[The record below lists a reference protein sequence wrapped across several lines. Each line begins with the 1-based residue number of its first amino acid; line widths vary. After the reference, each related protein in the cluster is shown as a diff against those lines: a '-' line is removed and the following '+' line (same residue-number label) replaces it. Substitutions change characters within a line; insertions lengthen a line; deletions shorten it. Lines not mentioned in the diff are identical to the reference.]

1 MHKKSL
7 IVHFRESLR
16 NQEKSREIFM
26 SFLWYLLYDR
36 IGLKEVWQLG
46 NTLKTPT
53 NQATN

>member
-7 IVHFRESLR
+7 IIYFRESLR
-16 NQEKSREIFM
+16 IQEKSREIFM

-46 NTLKTPT
+46 NTQMARAP
-53 NQATN
+53 